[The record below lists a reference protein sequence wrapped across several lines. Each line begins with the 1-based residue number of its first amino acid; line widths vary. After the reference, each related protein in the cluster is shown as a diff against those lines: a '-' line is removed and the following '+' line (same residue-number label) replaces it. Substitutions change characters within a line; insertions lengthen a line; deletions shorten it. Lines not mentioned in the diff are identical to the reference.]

1 MPQPAYPSPATGEC
15 HAVTRHSLGLPPHA
29 PAPCAGHALLAACG
43 EEETEAG
50 VCLFLPLA
58 PPRSA
63 APPPAEGRNGTNR
76 SSNHSNAISV
86 YNLSDFALQS
96 RFTTNDDGAND
107 DGDDDPCGGVCP
119 QGVCDS
125 VDDAGKPECGD
136 CAECMAGGGRRRRL
150 RRRWLTPVVEEEEV
164 GSGEG
169 GSGESGWD
177 GGSGEAGSG
186 DGGSGGAEDDE
197 DEAARAL
204 RCCRLPTDSGRRLAD
219 AAAAAAA
226 EAEAVRAEAA
236 ARRAR
241 RRRLS
246 EVAAH
251 ISLESYEISSRTIEE
266 ADAAPRHA
274 HEG

>member
-1 MPQPAYPSPATGEC
+1 MFPTSTG
-15 HAVTRHSLGLPPHA
+15 T
-29 PAPCAGHALLAACG
+29 
-43 EEETEAG
+43 
-50 VCLFLPLA
+50 
-58 PPRSA
+58 
-63 APPPAEGRNGTNR
+63 
-76 SSNHSNAISV
+76 NHSNA
-86 YNLSDFALQS
+86 
-96 RFTTNDDGAND
+96 TTINANATADDDGAND
-107 DGDDDPCGGVCP
+107 DGDPCGGVCP

-125 VDDAGKPECGD
+125 VDDAGKPECED
-136 CAECMAGGGRRRRL
+136 CAECMAGGGRRRLR
-150 RRRWLTPVVEEEEV
+150 RRRWLATVVEEE

-169 GSGESGWD
+169 GSGESGSGWD

-266 ADAAPRHA
+266 ADATPRHA